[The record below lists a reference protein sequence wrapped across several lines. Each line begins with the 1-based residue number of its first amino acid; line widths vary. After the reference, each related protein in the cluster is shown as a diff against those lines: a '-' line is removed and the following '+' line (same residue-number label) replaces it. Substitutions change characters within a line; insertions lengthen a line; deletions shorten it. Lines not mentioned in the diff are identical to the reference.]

1 MSDRNHCQTYVTS
14 LLTCTQTVRLTSLTV
29 LTLALFLPS
38 AVVGRQRSSSNKKRS
53 VLTGTYVMPGRK
65 GAGGTFLV
73 RQLSPT
79 SIEFSLECNRG
90 APSYNSGFARGTV
103 DVMDGIAS
111 YHVTEFNGPCEIRFD
126 FKTNSVVVSQK
137 GDDFA
142 CGFGHGVDC
151 SGTYRLK
158 NHRTPKIKNP
168 DQ

>member
-1 MSDRNHCQTYVTS
+1 M
-14 LLTCTQTVRLTSLTV
+14 
-29 LTLALFLPS
+29 LTLALLLPAS
-38 AVVGRQRSSSNKKRS
+38 GVGRQQSNSNKKPQ
-53 VLTGTYVMPGRK
+53 VLTGTYNLRGRK
-65 GAGGTFLV
+65 GAGGTVLV
-73 RQLSPT
+73 RQLSPS
-79 SIEFSLECNRG
+79 SIEFSLECSRG

-103 DVMDGIAS
+103 DVMDGIAG
-111 YHVTEFNGPCEIRFD
+111 YHLTEFNGPCELRFD
-126 FKTNSVVVSQK
+126 FKTSSVVVSQE